1 VLLIAPALAACGGGS
16 ASGVRAASIR
26 VSARGAGA
34 PAGEPGSGGA
44 PLSTRRT
51 TTPAVAGRPPSKA
64 ARPFAVGV
72 RVVAFVDRS
81 RTVRYPGE
89 APQPRRIV
97 AIVRYPAAGPGGR
110 TDEPNAPP
118 LRSAGRFP
126 LIVFGHGFAVTP
138 GIYAP
143 LLRYW
148 ARAGYVVVAP
158 IFPLGNANAPGGPN
172 ENDLV
177 NQPRDMS
184 FAITRM
190 LIAGA
195 TPSSPFAGLIDPRRI
210 AVSGQSDGADTALTA
225 AYHSGFRDRRI
236 GAAAILSGQEIPG
249 LRGYDFPAGSPPLL
263 ATQGLADTINLPS
276 TTFAFFD
283 AARPPKYLLTLPGAP
298 HLGPYTD
305 EQPQL
310 AIVER
315 VTLDF
320 LNWYLKR
327 EPGARARMTRA
338 GDVPGIARL
347 QAER

>member
-1 VLLIAPALAACGGGS
+1 LIAPVLAACGGGA
-16 ASGVRAASIR
+16 ASGVRAAS
-26 VSARGAGA
+26 V
-34 PAGEPGSGGA
+34 PVTGSGGA
-44 PLSTRRT
+44 VPVPATTGAPDRPRR
-51 TTPAVAGRPPSKA
+51 PRP
-64 ARPFAVGV
+64 PFAVGV

-81 RTVRYPGE
+81 RTVRYPGQ
-89 APQPRRIV
+89 APQSRRIV
-97 AIVRYPAAGPGGR
+97 AIVRYP
-110 TDEPNAPP
+110 
-118 LRSAGRFP
+118 LVSAGRFP

-158 IFPLGNANAPGGPN
+158 IFPLGNADASGGPN
-172 ENDLV
+172 ESDLV
-177 NQPRDMS
+177 NQPRDMR
-184 FAITRM
+184 FVITRM
-190 LIAGA
+190 LAAGA
-195 TPSSPFAGLIDPRRI
+195 SRSIVAAGAAPSSPFAGLIDPRRI
-210 AVSGQSDGADTALTA
+210 AVSGQSDGGDTALTA

-236 GAAAILSGQEIPG
+236 GAAVILSGQEIPG
-249 LRGYDFPAGSPPLL
+249 LGGYDFPAGSPPLL

-310 AIVER
+310 GIVER

-327 EPGARARMTRA
+327 APGALARMARA
-338 GDVPGIARL
+338 GDVPGTARL